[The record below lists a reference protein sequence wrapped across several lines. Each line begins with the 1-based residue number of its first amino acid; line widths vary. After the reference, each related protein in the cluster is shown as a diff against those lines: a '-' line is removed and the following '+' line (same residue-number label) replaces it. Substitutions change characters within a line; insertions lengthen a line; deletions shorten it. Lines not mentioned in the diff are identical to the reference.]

1 MAQTTPDHHQRGS
14 HCPGWG
20 TETTIQK
27 PPDGNNPP
35 AQHEAQPEQP
45 GVDTAIN
52 QQETFYPLVTGHIN
66 ISQMVQRHQ
75 RQYTEDKQGREPTE
89 FF

>member
-1 MAQTTPDHHQRGS
+1 MAQTTHDHHQRGG

-20 TETTIQK
+20 TETTVQK
-27 PPDGNNPP
+27 PPDGNNAP

-45 GVDTAIN
+45 GVDATIN
-52 QQETFYPLVTGHIN
+52 QQESLYPLVMGHIK

-75 RQYTEDKQGREPTE
+75 IQYTEDKQSREPTK
-89 FF
+89 FS